1 MKLNLEMPGGIHI
14 VRGYSSAG
22 VRINDRLYA
31 GSVIVTATSV
41 IEHWPPRSVDELTQA
56 HLDDALALK
65 PEVLLIGT
73 GRIQKFPS
81 RELLGSLHS
90 SRTGFEI
97 MDTGAACRTY
107 NVLVGER
114 RNVAAALIVER
125 D

>member
-1 MKLNLEMPGGIHI
+1 MKLNLELTGGINI

-22 VRINDRLYA
+22 IRINDRLYA
-31 GSVIVTATSV
+31 GSVIVTASKV
-41 IEHWPPRSVDELTQA
+41 LDHWPPRNLDELTQA
-56 HLDDALALK
+56 HLQHAIVLE

-73 GRIQKFPS
+73 GRAQKFPS
-81 RELLGSLHS
+81 RELLRSLHA